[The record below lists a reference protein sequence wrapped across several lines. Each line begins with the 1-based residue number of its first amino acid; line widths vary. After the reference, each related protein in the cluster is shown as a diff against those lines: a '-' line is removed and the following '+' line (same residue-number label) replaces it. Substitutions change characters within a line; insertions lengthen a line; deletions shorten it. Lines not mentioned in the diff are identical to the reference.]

1 MRATIAII
9 KFCSRIVG
17 VLALITWLITVN
29 IEIGFIKLD
38 SAWIS
43 NNFFLT
49 VVGGSFASMLVVL
62 ICEIQKYMNTKD
74 QNEQSM
80 FYLFCLLYA
89 QLQIVNDLL
98 RRYLEDPNKKLVEK
112 MLEIPSTNVRQIVHS
127 LMQLDYVTFSGNDVL
142 YKNFQ
147 EFQFIREL
155 QFKNLATNCGYVDI
169 AMKKAEYKNLRCGIC
184 EIITTKNDDIRYIM
198 ITLVNS
204 CDELSKVLEKYLK
217 DFDKSY
223 SWEEKKK
230 IIFAN
235 LEMEDGYS
243 SLVSKGKKI
252 SDN

>member
-9 KFCSRIVG
+9 KFCCRIAG

-29 IEIGFIKLD
+29 IEIGFLKLD
-38 SAWIS
+38 SVWIS

-49 VVGGSFASMLVVL
+49 VAGGSFASMLVVL
-62 ICEIQKYMNTKD
+62 ICEIQKYMHTKD

-80 FYLFCLLYA
+80 FYLLCLLYA

-98 RRYLEDPNKKLVEK
+98 RKYLEDPNKKIIEK
-112 MLEIPSTNVRQIVHS
+112 MLEIPSTNIRQIVHS
-127 LMQLDYVTFSGNDVL
+127 LMQLDYVTFSGTDVV

-169 AMKKAEYKNLRCGIC
+169 AMKKAEYKNLRLGTY
-184 EIITTKNDDIRYIM
+184 EPITTKNDDVRYIM
-198 ITLVNS
+198 ITLVN
-204 CDELSKVLEKYLK
+204 CCEELSKCLETYLK
-217 DFDKSY
+217 DFDSSY
-223 SWEEKKK
+223 AWEEKKK

-235 LEMEDGYS
+235 LEVKDGYS
-243 SLVSKGKKI
+243 DLVSKGKRI
-252 SDN
+252 DN